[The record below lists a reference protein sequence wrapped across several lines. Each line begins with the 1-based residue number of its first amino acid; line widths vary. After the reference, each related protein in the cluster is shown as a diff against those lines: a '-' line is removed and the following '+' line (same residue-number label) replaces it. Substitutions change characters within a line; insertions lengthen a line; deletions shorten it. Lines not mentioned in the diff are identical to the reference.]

1 MFVLRLCIM
10 LEGIVVVFGTIRS
23 VIISCASITALAM
36 MGLRAAS
43 LTLALGLLLGGVIL
57 RCLVAIAFFGG
68 VHHVY
73 II

>member
-1 MFVLRLCIM
+1 MFTFPLYIM

-23 VIISCASITALAM
+23 VIISCAGITTFVVA
-36 MGLRAAS
+36 GLTAAP

-57 RCLVAIAFFGG
+57 RCLVAIAFFRG

-73 II
+73 VI